1 MEKTTG
7 EKRIINPI
15 ASPYLLV
22 LALIV
27 GLGIGLVASSIFKP
41 PVQIATISDGTTQ
54 NTSADITDLNTSYF
68 NQVYKLFKDNYIGQI
83 PSSTDL
89 TYGAIKGVIS
99 SVGNQYNSFLTPTEA
114 NDYLN
119 ARDPNIEG
127 IGVTLKYDGSY
138 TEIESVLNGYPAEK
152 AGLRNGDVILEVDG
166 EKMGGVLPNVVSTKV
181 KGASGT
187 SVKLKVARKVDDNEQ
202 SFDFEIVRQKI
213 NIDNISFDDLG
224 NGIYKINIVQFLDK
238 STDDFNNLWDS
249 VVAKVLAKGTPKGII
264 VELRN
269 NPGGYV
275 FSVRHVLEEFLPKN
289 KVMMYEQLKNDQ
301 PKAYSV
307 TRDGKLVDVPMV
319 VLVNEGSASAAEI
332 FSAGIQD
339 NGRGKIVGKQTVGK
353 GVEQQVMTLNDNSL
367 LIVVFQKWLTPN
379 SRNISKTDPIH
390 PDFEINFS
398 EDDLKKGL
406 DPQLQKAKE
415 LLGL

>member
-119 ARDPNIEG
+119 ARDPNVEG

-187 SVKLKVARKVDDNEQ
+187 SVKLKVARKVDKNE
-202 SFDFEIVRQKI
+202 
-213 NIDNISFDDLG
+213 
-224 NGIYKINIVQFLDK
+224 
-238 STDDFNNLWDS
+238 
-249 VVAKVLAKGTPKGII
+249 
-264 VELRN
+264 
-269 NPGGYV
+269 
-275 FSVRHVLEEFLPKN
+275 
-289 KVMMYEQLKNDQ
+289 Q